1 MNKLKMIAS
10 MLIFGTIGIFVQY
23 VPLSSALIACVRAAI
38 GTIFLAAVMLIGRK
52 RPDMAAIRKN
62 LRYLLPAGVALGF
75 NWIMLFEAYRYTTVA
90 VATLCYYMAPVF
102 VIVLSPLVLK
112 EKLTP
117 GKIVCTIIAVAG
129 AALISGVSAM
139 AGSLRGVMLGLSAA
153 VLYCSIVLLNKF
165 VRDISAL
172 ETTFC
177 QLAISAAVMLAYVL
191 ANGDLAALSGLA
203 LTPRVVLMAL
213 IMGIVHTGVAYFLY
227 FSSVGHMP
235 MQTAAVL
242 SYVDPVSA
250 IILSALLLSQ
260 PMTLLQIFGAVL
272 ILGSALANEVLLPR
286 LGKNKN

>member
-1 MNKLKMIAS
+1 

-23 VPLSSALIACVRAAI
+23 VPLSSALIACVRAVI
-38 GTIFLAAVMLIGRK
+38 GTIFLAAVMFIGRK

-117 GKIVCTIIAVAG
+117 GRIACTLIAVAG

-139 AGSLRGVMLGLSAA
+139 AGSLHGVMLGLSAA

-165 VRDISAL
+165 VRDLSAL

-213 IMGIVHTGVAYFLY
+213 ILGVVHTGVAYFLY

>member
-1 MNKLKMIAS
+1 

-23 VPLSSALIACVRAAI
+23 VPLSSALIACVRAVI
-38 GTIFLAAVMLIGRK
+38 GTIFLAAVMFIGRK
-52 RPDMAAIRKN
+52 RPDMAAICKN

-117 GKIVCTIIAVAG
+117 GKIVCTLIAVAG

-139 AGSLRGVMLGLSAA
+139 SGSLRGVMLGLSAA

-165 VRDISAL
+165 VRDLSAL

-177 QLAISAAVMLAYVL
+177 QLAISAVVMLAYVL
-191 ANGDLAALSGLA
+191 ANGDLAVLSGLA

-213 IMGIVHTGVAYFLY
+213 ILGIVHTGVAYFLY